1 VFFYCKRLNK
11 HINRTADEKMFDSL
25 LQPVTLGPTRLRNR
39 IFNPPHGT
47 TLGRQGVVT
56 DDLIAYH
63 LARAR
68 GGVGLIIME
77 SMTVHPSYG
86 FEEAFLYAGSDR
98 IVEGLN
104 RLALGCREQG
114 TPVFGQL
121 FHAGRGVR
129 LSHDG
134 SRPLSYSA
142 SDMPDER
149 YRVVP
154 VPMPNDMV
162 WELIESYVD
171 AAGRL
176 ADAELDGVEIL
187 ASMGYL
193 IAQFLNPQTNLRD
206 DEFGGKLDNRMRFL
220 REVLN
225 RSRQRIGSD
234 KTLGIRIT
242 LDEKTGKGMPAE
254 EMIRVCQALEADGNV
269 DYFSVISGSS
279 SAPDGWIHVF
289 PPMSVAPGFVAD
301 DAARLKQA
309 VSKPVLVAG
318 RINQPQ
324 LAAQIVDAGKADMV
338 GLARALIADPEF
350 IDKMAQ
356 GRAEDIR
363 ACVGCN
369 QACVGHRLAHYPVS
383 CIQNPASGRERQ
395 LGEPRPAARRRRVLV
410 VGGGPAGMK
419 AAAVAAE
426 RGHDVELHEKQT
438 VLGGQVNLAAAL
450 PGRAEF
456 GGVSTNLQRE
466 LERAGVDVRLNS
478 AVDQSVL
485 DKFAPDRVVVAT
497 GAVTRLPE
505 VEVDGCDMVDAWS
518 VIRGEARPGRNV
530 VIADWSCDWSGLG
543 VAERLAREG
552 HYVRL
557 LSGGSVAGESIQA
570 IVRDQW
576 IGVLHGLG
584 VEMIPFARFHGASA
598 GSAFFEHMTSGEAIV
613 CEAVDTVVSCFAA
626 RASRDCDWIDSI
638 DGLEVSRIGDAL
650 APRSV
655 EEAVLEAVRLA
666 VEI

>member
-1 VFFYCKRLNK
+1 
-11 HINRTADEKMFDSL
+11 MFDSL
-25 LQPVTLGPTRLRNR
+25 LQPLALGPTRLRNR

-47 TLGRQGVVT
+47 TLGHQGVVT
-56 DDLIAYH
+56 DDLMAYH

-68 GGVGLIIME
+68 GGVGLIVME

-98 IVEGLN
+98 IVDGLN
-104 RLALGCREQG
+104 RLALSCRAEG
-114 TPVFGQL
+114 SPVFGQL

-142 SDMPDER
+142 SDVPDER

-154 VPMPNDMV
+154 VPMPNEMV
-162 WELIESYVD
+162 WELVESYVD

-176 ADAELDGVEIL
+176 VDADLDGVEIL

-193 IAQFLNPQTNLRD
+193 IAQFLNPETNRRE
-206 DEFGGKLDNRMRFL
+206 DEFGGDLENRMRFL
-220 REVLN
+220 REVMN
-225 RSRQRIGSD
+225 RSRQRIGAD
-234 KTLGIRIT
+234 KTLGIRVT
-242 LDEKTGKGMPAE
+242 LDEKIEKGLPAK
-254 EMIRVCQALEADGNV
+254 EMIAVCQALEADGNV

-279 SAPDGWIHVF
+279 SSPEGWIHVF
-289 PPMSVAPGFVAD
+289 PPMAVAPGFVAD
-301 DAARLKQA
+301 DAASLKQA

-324 LAAQIVDAGKADMV
+324 LAAEIVDAGKADMV
-338 GLARALIADPEF
+338 GLARALIADPDF
-350 IDKMAQ
+350 VNKMARGQ
-356 GRAEDIR
+356 VEDIR

-383 CIQNPASGRERQ
+383 CIQNPSSGRELS
-395 LGEPRPAARRRRVLV
+395 LGRSPPVATSRRILV

-419 AAAVAAE
+419 AAVVAAE
-426 RGHDVELHEKQT
+426 RGHVVELHEKSA

-456 GGVSTNLQRE
+456 GGVTTNLQQE
-466 LERAGVDVRLNS
+466 LRRAGVVVHLNS
-478 AVDQSVL
+478 AVVESIVSEFEPEQ
-485 DKFAPDRVVVAT
+485 VVIAC

-505 VEVDGCDMVDAWS
+505 VEVDGVDLVDAWS
-518 VIRGEARPGRNV
+518 VIRREAQVGKNV

-543 VAERLAREG
+543 IAELLARDG

-584 VEMIPFARFHGASA
+584 VEMIPFAGFYGASE
-598 GSAFFEHMTSGEAIV
+598 GSAFFQHMTGGEAIV
-613 CEAVDTVVSCFAA
+613 CEQVDTIVTCYAPQ
-626 RASRDCDWIDSI
+626 ASRDCNWLDSI
-638 DGLEVSRIGDAL
+638 AGLQVSRIGDAM

-655 EEAVLEAVRLA
+655 EEAVLDAVRLA
-666 VEI
+666 MQL

>member
-1 VFFYCKRLNK
+1 
-11 HINRTADEKMFDSL
+11 MFDSL
-25 LQPVTLGPTRLRNR
+25 LQPMALGPTRLRNR

-47 TLGRQGVVT
+47 TLGHQGVVT

-98 IVEGLN
+98 IVDGLN
-104 RLALGCREQG
+104 RLAVSCRGEG
-114 TPVFGQL
+114 TPLFGQL

-142 SDMPDER
+142 SDVPDER

-154 VPMPNDMV
+154 VPMPNEMV

-193 IAQFLNPQTNLRD
+193 IAQFLNPETNRRE
-206 DEFGGKLDNRMRFL
+206 DEFGGSLENRMRFL
-220 REVLN
+220 REVIN
-225 RSRQRIGSD
+225 RSRRRIGAD
-234 KTLGIRIT
+234 KTLGIRVT
-242 LDEKTGKGMPAE
+242 LDEKTDNGLPAE
-254 EMIRVCQALEADGNV
+254 EMIAVCQALEADGNV

-279 SAPDGWIHVF
+279 SSPAGWIHVF
-289 PPMSVAPGFVAD
+289 PPMAVAPGFVAD
-301 DAARLKQA
+301 DAASLKQV

-318 RINQPQ
+318 RITQPQ
-324 LAAQIVDAGKADMV
+324 LAAEVIDAGKADMV
-338 GLARALIADPEF
+338 GLARALIADPDF
-350 IDKMAQ
+350 VNKMAQ
-356 GRAEDIR
+356 GQVEDIR

-383 CIQNPASGRERQ
+383 CIQNPSSGRELS
-395 LGEPRPAARRRRVLV
+395 LGRSLPAVTSKRILV

-419 AAAVAAE
+419 AAVVAAE
-426 RGHDVELHEKQT
+426 RGHDVELHEKSAA
-438 VLGGQVNLAAAL
+438 LGGQVNLASAL

-456 GGVSTNLQRE
+456 GGVTTNLQQE
-466 LERAGVDVRLNS
+466 LKRTGVVVHLNS
-478 AVDQSVL
+478 AVDEATVSDFEPEHAVI
-485 DKFAPDRVVVAT
+485 AT

-505 VEVDGCDMVDAWS
+505 VEVDGADMVDAWS
-518 VIRGEARPGRNV
+518 VIRGEARLGKNI

-543 VAERLAREG
+543 IAELLARDG

-584 VEMIPFARFHGASA
+584 VEMTPFARFYGAIGS
-598 GSAFFEHMTSGEAIV
+598 SAFFQHMTGGEPIV
-613 CEAVDTVVSCFAA
+613 CENVDTIVTCYAPQ
-626 RASRDCDWIDSI
+626 ASRDCDWLDSI
-638 DGLEVSRIGDAL
+638 EGLQLSRIGDAI

-666 VEI
+666 MQI